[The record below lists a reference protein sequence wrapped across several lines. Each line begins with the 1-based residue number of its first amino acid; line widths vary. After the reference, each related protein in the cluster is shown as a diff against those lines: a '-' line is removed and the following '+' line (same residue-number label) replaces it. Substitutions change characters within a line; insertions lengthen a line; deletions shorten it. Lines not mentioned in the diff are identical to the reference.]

1 MLLTTHSMEEA
12 EGLCDRISIFVDGR
26 LRCIGEPRDL
36 THRYGGIFV
45 LSIVQ
50 NEGFSEEE
58 IHKLARKLSPSCRET
73 YALAGTFKFELN
85 ATEAKLDNIFEEM
98 VAGKARG
105 LIKSWGIT
113 STTMEEVFIRIAT
126 QSGAGVDNNVP

>member
-1 MLLTTHSMEEA
+1 VVVSLSYN
-12 EGLCDRISIFVDGR
+12 G
-26 LRCIGEPRDL
+26 RCIGEPRDL

-98 VAGKARG
+98 VAGKARVSP
-105 LIKSWGIT
+105 LR
-113 STTMEEVFIRIAT
+113 STPG
-126 QSGAGVDNNVP
+126 S